1 MENRKVLFDRNTLEF
16 VTVTLEFCALMEATE
31 RHTLFAFVDKG
42 VKIIPLLY
50 LKAAMLPAV
59 EEPFDADELD
69 YFITEETY
77 EVIRARIAS
86 LFGEHDSYLETFHPD
101 IEYSDTPIATTI
113 SESLADVY
121 QDLGNFAALFR
132 QENEAV
138 MHQALYVCNE
148 NFRLYWGQKLLNALR
163 AIHCVR
169 FSDEIQYSPED
180 ENE

>member
-1 MENRKVLFDRNTLEF
+1 MALFEKNTLEF
-16 VTVTLEFCALMEATE
+16 VTVTLEFCALMETTD
-31 RHTLFAFVDKG
+31 RHTLFEFVNKS

-50 LKAAMLPAV
+50 LKAAMLPTV
-59 EEPFDADELD
+59 EEPEDADELD

-77 EVIRARIAS
+77 EVIRARLAT
-86 LFGEHDSYLETFHPD
+86 LLGEHDSYLETFHPD

-113 SESLADVY
+113 SENLADVY

-132 QENEAV
+132 QENETV
-138 MHQALYVCNE
+138 MRQALYVCNE

-163 AIHCVR
+163 AIHSVR

-180 ENE
+180 DDNE